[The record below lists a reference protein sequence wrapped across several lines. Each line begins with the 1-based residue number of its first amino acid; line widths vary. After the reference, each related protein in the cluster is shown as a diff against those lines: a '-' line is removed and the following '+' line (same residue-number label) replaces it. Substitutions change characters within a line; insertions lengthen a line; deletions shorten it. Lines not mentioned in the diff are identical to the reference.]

1 MSTEISYGGYSFPHP
16 YPFLAIDHEPIIISG
31 VLDHSVIT
39 ASLVGEFTGCNFK
52 SLKIQ
57 KDRLISGLSTGFQ
70 TLTVGESTYQ
80 YAQPISVNFSSSN
93 IENRLPYSIEFSIQ
107 NDTDFSTFYGIKE
120 PVDTWSFSEQEDRTV
135 SATHTVSAYGA
146 KISGDSLTNAKNFV
160 NSRLNGFEN
169 TYTVML
175 SGHSPILISKNEEI
189 NRASNFY
196 SITENWKYSLSLA
209 GYDASG
215 AIVRANTSL
224 NYNQDGSLSVSVD
237 GTIEGGISGSVDSGL
252 FTKEQATEFA
262 KNALLNSKANFETSL
277 YGSIVQEPRT
287 YSYEYNSG
295 SNLISFNYDFGDA
308 SEPILDEVIHKYTTS
323 IQATK
328 DSAIISVS
336 VNGNV
341 SYNKIDYPITGSN
354 PEQEYR
360 FLKVN
365 EYFNKLDPF
374 AIAVEGYNYFDN
386 ANTFNGSGAY
396 FTNNL
401 NASIKSFNITKDP
414 FSASIDYN
422 YSYDNGIDYFS
433 GLFLNP
439 TVSIKTDREFIK
451 YAVTPTIDNSFAVQ
465 NLYTSNKRVS
475 ISFQGDVEESK
486 NMQLALNVVSGFIQ
500 KYASPNGF
508 LIQNDITTGN
518 RNISV
523 NKSFFFK

>member
-1 MSTEISYGGYSFPHP
+1 MSTEISYGGYYFPHP

-39 ASLVGEFTGCNFK
+39 ASLIGEFTGCNFK

-70 TLTVGESTYQ
+70 TLTVGETIYQ

-93 IENRLPYSIEFSIQ
+93 IKNRLPYSIEFTIQ

-135 SATHTVSAYGA
+135 SATHTVSAYGT

-196 SITENWKYSLSLA
+196 SITENWKYSSSLA
-209 GYDASG
+209 GYDVSG

-224 NYNQDGSLSVSVD
+224 NYNQDGTLTVSVD

-336 VNGNV
+336 VNGNI
-341 SYNKIDYPITGSN
+341 SYNKIDNINTGSN

-365 EYFNKLDPF
+365 EYFNKINPF
-374 AIAVEGYNYFDN
+374 AIASEGFNDFN
-386 ANTFNGSGAY
+386 QPNTGY
-396 FTNNL
+396 LNNKL
-401 NASIKSFNITKDP
+401 NSSIKSFNITKNP
-414 FSASIDYN
+414 FLATIDYD

-433 GLFLNP
+433 GLLLNAA
-439 TVSIKTDREFIK
+439 VSIKTDREFIK
-451 YAVTPTIDNSFAVQ
+451 YAVSPTIDNSFAVQ

-475 ISFQGDVEESK
+475 ISVEGDVEESK
-486 NMQLALNVVSGFIQ
+486 NMQSALNIVSGFIQ